1 MLAAALAAALM
12 VIGPVEGAAQGPP
25 PHAEAKR
32 EQARG
37 QEASRARAQSPQQ
50 APQAQQ
56 AQRPPQAQRPQQAER
71 GQAQRPPQA
80 GQPGQ
85 RPPQA
90 QQGPPGQ
97 AGQQGRA
104 GRPGDPPGR
113 SQDSATR
120 GPGAGGP
127 PAHAAVRRGGPA
139 PAVEAY
145 NRGLAERVVRVRS
158 ERHEGAPAV
167 QVRRQD
173 GDLRLVRS
181 DGQVLFTVRE
191 ETADRL
197 GYWRAVVAPPVGAF
211 AAAPD
216 RSRGGER
223 YPVLDDDPPRNGAP
237 AFCRSGEGHPVWGRN
252 WCLDMGFG
260 LGDGRRSWA
269 VTRPIEDIVFGRPDT
284 RRRYVEQED
293 LSRLLGELV
302 LGRLA
307 FQAVALGAS
316 EPLRGTWIGEP
327 QGPVTLRVVSGGVPV
342 AELVDYD
349 RNGRVDTIV
358 FNLGR

>member
-1 MLAAALAAALM
+1 MAAALTAVL
-12 VIGPVEGAAQGPP
+12 VLIGPMAGAAQGPP

-32 EQARG
+32 EQAQG
-37 QEASRARAQSPQQ
+37 QQAQRDRPQGPQQ
-50 APQAQQ
+50 AQQAQRPQQAERAQ
-56 AQRPPQAQRPQQAER
+56 AQRPPQAQRGQGQQ
-71 GQAQRPPQA
+71 GQQ
-80 GQPGQ
+80 GQ

-104 GRPGDPPGR
+104 ARPGDSPGR
-113 SQDSATR
+113 GPDAAAP

-127 PAHAAVRRGGPA
+127 PGRAAVRRGGPA
-139 PAVEAY
+139 PSMEAY
-145 NRGLAERVVRVRS
+145 NRGLAERVVRMRA

-167 QVRRQD
+167 EVRRQG

-197 GYWRAVVAPPVGAF
+197 GYWRAVVVPPVGSF

-216 RSRGGER
+216 RGRGGDR
-223 YPVLDDDPPRNGAP
+223 YPVLANDPQRNGAP

-252 WCLDMGFG
+252 WCLDKGFG

-269 VTRPIEDIVFGRPDT
+269 VTRPIEDIIFGRPDT
-284 RRRYVEQED
+284 RRRYVEQDD
-293 LSRLLGELV
+293 LARLLGDVV

-316 EPLRGTWIGEP
+316 DPLRGTWIGEA

-349 RNGRVDTIV
+349 RTGRVDTIV